1 MSGGAGEAEPG
12 PVESGEAEPDPV
24 ELGASEPG
32 PAEPGLTSSAD
43 PVEPIPPGSLEP
55 AWVRPLLVGSLAAFP
70 VLTGLVWWATPLGV
84 ADALFV
90 VFLLELLPAL
100 SVTQVPLAEGMVAEG
115 IALERIPVYVTSAAV
130 ILLLGG
136 TAFVLGVGGDG
147 PELLGLAAL
156 PPTRLVLWSAALT
169 AVALLLLAGFAAAG
183 RALGRTE
190 SAVLRALIPRT
201 PVEKGAFV
209 GLSVAAGLGEELA
222 YRAYAIPALAVL
234 VGSPWAAAALS
245 SIVFGF
251 LHAYQ
256 GILGMSRAAS
266 LGFVLAASLLVT
278 GSVLPAMLAHTA
290 IDVIAGLF
298 LGEHF
303 LNTGG

>member
-1 MSGGAGEAEPG
+1 MNGAAGEAEPG
-12 PVESGEAEPDPV
+12 PAEPGPT
-24 ELGASEPG
+24 GPG
-32 PAEPGLTSSAD
+32 PAE
-43 PVEPIPPGSLEP
+43 LEP
-55 AWVRPLLVGSLAAFP
+55 AWVRPLVVGALVAFP
-70 VLTGLVWWATPLGV
+70 MLTGLVWWATPLGV
-84 ADALFV
+84 WDALLV
-90 VFLLELLPAL
+90 VFLLELLPAF

-115 IALERIPVYVTSAAV
+115 MALERIPVYVTSAAV
-130 ILLLGG
+130 ILFLGW
-136 TAFVLGVGGDG
+136 AALVLGMGGDG
-147 PELLGLAAL
+147 PELLGMVAL
-156 PPTRLVLWSAALT
+156 PPVELLLWSAGLT
-169 AVALLLLAGFAAAG
+169 AVALLLLAVFAAAS

-201 PVEKGAFV
+201 AVEKGAFV

-245 SIVFGF
+245 SVVFGF

-266 LGFVLAASLLVT
+266 LGFVLAASLLAT
-278 GSVLPAMLAHTA
+278 GSVLPAILAHTA

>member
-1 MSGGAGEAEPG
+1 MNGAAGEAGPG
-12 PVESGEAEPDPV
+12 P
-24 ELGASEPG
+24 SEPG
-32 PAEPGLTSSAD
+32 PTGPAPPEPGPAGRGPT
-43 PVEPIPPGSLEP
+43 EPGPARPGPAEFEP
-55 AWVRPLLVGSLAAFP
+55 AWVRPLVVGALVAFP
-70 VLTGLVWWATPLGV
+70 MLTGLVWWATPLGV
-84 ADALFV
+84 WDALFV
-90 VFLLELLPAL
+90 VFLLELLPAFSL
-100 SVTQVPLAEGMVAEG
+100 TQVPLAEGMVAHG
-115 IALERIPVYVTSAAV
+115 MALERIPVYVTSAAV
-130 ILLLGG
+130 ILFLGW
-136 TAFVLGVGGDG
+136 AALVLGAGGEG
-147 PELLGLAAL
+147 PELLGMVAL
-156 PPTRLVLWSAALT
+156 PPIQLLLWSAGLT
-169 AVALLLLAGFAAAG
+169 AVALLLLAVFAAAS

-201 PVEKGAFV
+201 PAEKGAFV

-245 SIVFGF
+245 SVVFGF

-278 GSVLPAMLAHTA
+278 GSVLPAILAHTA

-298 LGEHF
+298 LGEQF
-303 LNTGG
+303 LNTEG